1 MVVLFCKKL
10 PQLWENFLFIRE
22 MKEPMMAI
30 QGKLFTTN
38 YTNGVVHA
46 FKVVFLIV
54 SFIYV
59 QINLYFWSRSYSKQ
73 SLLWALLREKSYT
86 TEYVS

>member
-30 QGKLFTTN
+30 RGKLFTTN

-46 FKVVFLIV
+46 FKVVF
-54 SFIYV
+54 
-59 QINLYFWSRSYSKQ
+59 
-73 SLLWALLREKSYT
+73 
-86 TEYVS
+86 

>member
-46 FKVVFLIV
+46 FKVVF
-54 SFIYV
+54 
-59 QINLYFWSRSYSKQ
+59 
-73 SLLWALLREKSYT
+73 
-86 TEYVS
+86 